1 MTERIWIRTR
11 PGDVILEADGT
22 PSERAHWPEQ
32 SPVAKLAENA
42 CKLRLVPAPVDVVT
56 REEPAPVELEDEGLY
71 DESLEFGED

>member
-56 REEPAPVELEDEGLY
+56 REEPLAIERQDDDLLEEP
-71 DESLEFGED
+71 LEFGED